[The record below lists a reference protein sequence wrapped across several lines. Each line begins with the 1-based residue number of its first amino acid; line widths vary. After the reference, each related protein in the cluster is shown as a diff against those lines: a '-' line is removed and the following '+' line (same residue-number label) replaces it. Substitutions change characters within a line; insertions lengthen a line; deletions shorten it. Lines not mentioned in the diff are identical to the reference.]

1 LADSQPHTG
10 IREHQVAKRIRQWRL
25 ERGLS
30 VERLA
35 GLAGLTKGYI
45 SRIENSPK
53 PPPLYTLSKISLA
66 LSVDISTLLSEES
79 SLLPAE
85 ITVSRNREHVAT
97 NGRGGTSYKYVYQ
110 ALAPNKLGKN
120 FEPYIVE
127 VSKERRADFRHE
139 GEEFLYVLEG
149 TMEFVFKDATYI
161 LEQGDCV
168 FFDSAFAHGGRSIGD
183 KPTRILIVIYSYK
196 RL

>member
-1 LADSQPHTG
+1 MK
-10 IREHQVAKRIRQWRL
+10 EHQVAKRIREHRL
-25 ERGLS
+25 ERGFS

-35 GLAGLTKGYI
+35 TLAGLTKGYI

-53 PPPLYTLSKISLA
+53 PPPLYTLSKISSA
-66 LSVDISTLLSEES
+66 LGVDISSLLSEES
-79 SLLPAE
+79 PVLPAE
-85 ITVSRNREHVAT
+85 ITISRNKEHVVT
-97 NGRGGTSYKYVYQ
+97 NGRGGTPYKYVYQ

-127 VSKERRADFRHE
+127 VSKEKRTDFRHE

-149 TMEFVFKDATYI
+149 TMEFAFKEQTI
-161 LEQGDCV
+161 LLEQGDCV
-168 FFDSAFAHGGRSIGD
+168 FFDSAFPHGGRSISDG
-183 KPTRILIVIYSYK
+183 PTRILIVIYSYK